1 MSPSLETEL
10 EHLAIVTVKFF
21 ATVRE
26 AVGTRSTE
34 IEADDIKSLLEKL
47 KITYGKRFIE
57 TVIDEETDRLKRF
70 YQCMVNGRR
79 IELLDGYDTVLQDG
93 DSVALFPP
101 VGGG

>member
-1 MSPSLETEL
+1 MAL
-10 EHLAIVTVKFF
+10 VTVKFF

-26 AVGTRSTE
+26 AVGTRSAE

-47 KITYGKRFIE
+47 KTSYGKRFIE
-57 TVIDEETDRLKRF
+57 TVIDEETNKLKRF
-70 YQCMVNGRR
+70 YQCMVNGKR
-79 IELLDGYDTVLQDG
+79 IELLDGYDTMLKDG

>member
-1 MSPSLETEL
+1 MEL
-10 EHLAIVTVKFF
+10 LAIVTVKFF

-34 IEADDIKSLLEKL
+34 IEAEDIRSLLEKL
-47 KITYGKRFIE
+47 KTSYGKRFIE
-57 TVIDEETDRLKRF
+57 TVIDEETDKLKRF
-70 YQCMVNGRR
+70 YQCMVNGKR
-79 IELLDGYDTVLQDG
+79 IELLDGYDTLLQDG